1 MHLNFC
7 QEMSFTH
14 ASTDLNFNFAAVNQV
29 SGPLGKQKLTS
40 TGSKGQVKRSRLSVV
55 IGRFRSISFVF
66 VSAGILIPRYLLQ
79 ILPRS
84 LVETF
89 FNSSNFG
96 PHACSSS
103 SVSSLV
109 QSTVFRLFELFLVVA
124 SDFCF

>member
-29 SGPLGKQKLTS
+29 SGPLGKQKFTS

-66 VSAGILIPRYLLQ
+66 VSAGILIPRYLCGKT
-79 ILPRS
+79 LPH
-84 LVETF
+84 VF
-89 FNSSNFG
+89 SSKN
-96 PHACSSS
+96 
-103 SVSSLV
+103 
-109 QSTVFRLFELFLVVA
+109 LFEFGKLKKYHKKCDL
-124 SDFCF
+124 DG